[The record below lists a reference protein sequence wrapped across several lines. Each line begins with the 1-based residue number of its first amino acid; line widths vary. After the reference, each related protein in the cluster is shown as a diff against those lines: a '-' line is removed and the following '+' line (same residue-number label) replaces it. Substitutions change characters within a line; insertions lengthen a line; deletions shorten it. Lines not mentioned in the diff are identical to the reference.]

1 MHIEKELSLSQLAGE
16 LKGAGKSYDGS
27 WDPRHVQIDALLASQ
42 ECSVHCA
49 FMIAFPVTDDKDRC
63 LLHDKSLASN
73 SGFHLHLLVFSFVY
87 QFKSRI
93 GVLVGSSFAN
103 S

>member
-1 MHIEKELSLSQLAGE
+1 MAGE

-63 LLHDKSLASN
+63 LLHDKSLTKGQIIS
-73 SGFHLHLLVFSFVY
+73 
-87 QFKSRI
+87 K
-93 GVLVGSSFAN
+93 AN
-103 S
+103 STDFI

>member
-1 MHIEKELSLSQLAGE
+1 MSELVLSNRPNTLLPSSGTTATAERGAHRERALSQLAGE

-42 ECSVHCA
+42 ECSVHCCA

-63 LLHDKSLASN
+63 LLHDKSLAS
-73 SGFHLHLLVFSFVY
+73 
-87 QFKSRI
+87 
-93 GVLVGSSFAN
+93 
-103 S
+103 

>member
-1 MHIEKELSLSQLAGE
+1 MSELVLSNRPNTLLPSSSGTTEKERGAHRELSQLAGE

-63 LLHDKSLASN
+63 LLHDKSLASYAIPDIA
-73 SGFHLHLLVFSFVY
+73 F
-87 QFKSRI
+87 
-93 GVLVGSSFAN
+93 
-103 S
+103 